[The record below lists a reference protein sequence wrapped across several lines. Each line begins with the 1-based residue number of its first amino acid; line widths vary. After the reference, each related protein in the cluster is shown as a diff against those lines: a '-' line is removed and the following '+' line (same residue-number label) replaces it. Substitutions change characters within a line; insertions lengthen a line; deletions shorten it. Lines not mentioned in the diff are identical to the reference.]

1 MAYKTEELIEKS
13 LEIIKSKNIHFIE
26 DLVSYLPCDK
36 KTFYNHNLH
45 EFHLIKEAIEQNKLN
60 IKNNLRKKWYD
71 SDNAT
76 TQIALYK
83 LLASQAEL
91 KALTNQTISGDSE
104 NPINLSEIKIKIV

>member
-1 MAYKTEELIEKS
+1 MAYSTEELIEKS
-13 LEIIKSKNIHFIE
+13 LEVIKGKNIHFIE
-26 DLVSYLPCDK
+26 DLVSFLPCDK

-45 EFHLIKEAIEQNKLN
+45 EFPAIKAAIEINKLN

-83 LLASQAEL
+83 LLATPNEL
-91 KALTNQTISGDSE
+91 KALTNQTISGDAD
-104 NPINLSEIKIKIV
+104 NPINLKEINIKIV